1 MGFGSTAKK
10 IQKVADTAE
19 KLYAKLNEL
28 REQVLAIRDS
38 LEDTDERVQKL
49 EVENAEQKA
58 LIEALAREQGIDVE
72 SVLDDVETPENV
84 EEDVADDKTDGQS
97 EESTKDESAQAS
109 T

>member
-1 MGFGSTAKK
+1 MGLGNTAKK

-72 SVLDDVETPENV
+72 SVLEDVETPENV
-84 EEDVADDKTDGQS
+84 EEDVAGDEAGGQTEDG
-97 EESTKDESAQAS
+97 TKDESPQAS

>member
-1 MGFGSTAKK
+1 MGLGSTAKK

-38 LEDTDERVQKL
+38 LEATDGRVQQL
-49 EVENAEQKA
+49 EIENAEQKA

-72 SVLDDVETPENV
+72 SVLDDVETPDSV
-84 EEDVADDKTDGQS
+84 EEKVADDGT
-97 EESTKDESAQAS
+97 ESDDTKDETHQAS

>member
-1 MGFGSTAKK
+1 MGLGSTAKK

-38 LEDTDERVQKL
+38 LEDTDERVQRL
-49 EVENAEQKA
+49 ENENAEQRA
-58 LIEALAREQGIDVE
+58 IIEALAREEGIDIE
-72 SVLDDVETPENV
+72 SVLEDAELPEQDETEDGAEDDATDETAE
-84 EEDVADDKTDGQS
+84 
-97 EESTKDESAQAS
+97 AS

>member
-1 MGFGSTAKK
+1 MGLGSTAKK

-38 LEDTDERVQKL
+38 LEATDERVQHL
-49 EVENAEQKA
+49 ETENAKQRA
-58 LIEALAREQGIDVE
+58 LIEALAEEQGIDVE
-72 SVLDDVETPENV
+72 TVIDDVDDQTEGDEPTDKTTTGDETKTDDETPE
-84 EEDVADDKTDGQS
+84 
-97 EESTKDESAQAS
+97 AS

>member
-1 MGFGSTAKK
+1 MGLGSTAKK

-28 REQVLAIRDS
+28 REQVIAIRDS
-38 LEDTDERVQKL
+38 LEATDERVQKL

-58 LIEALAREQGIDVE
+58 LIEALAHEQGIDVE
-72 SVLDDVETPENV
+72 SILEDVEPPEDV
-84 EEDVADDKTDGQS
+84 EEDVA
-97 EESTKDESAQAS
+97 KDETEDGATDETPEAN

>member
-1 MGFGSTAKK
+1 MGLGSTAKK

-38 LEDTDERVQKL
+38 LEATDERVQQL
-49 EVENAEQKA
+49 EIKNAEQKA

-72 SVLDDVETPENV
+72 SVLDDVEPPESV
-84 EEDVADDKTDGQS
+84 EEEVAENEPGSDD
-97 EESTKDESAQAS
+97 TKDESPQAS

>member
-1 MGFGSTAKK
+1 MGLGSTAKK

-38 LEDTDERVQKL
+38 LEATDERVQRL
-49 EVENAEQKA
+49 EAENAEQKA

-72 SVLDDVETPENV
+72 SVLDDVEPPEQDIEDEPENH
-84 EEDVADDKTDGQS
+84 AKDGTA
-97 EESTKDESAQAS
+97 ETST
-109 T
+109 

>member
-1 MGFGSTAKK
+1 MGLGSTAKK

-38 LEDTDERVQKL
+38 LEATDERVQHL
-49 EVENAEQKA
+49 ESENAKQRA
-58 LIEALAREQGIDVE
+58 LIEALAEEQGIDVDG
-72 SVLDDVETPENV
+72 VLDDVAETEEADETTTEDETTDEASTDETPE
-84 EEDVADDKTDGQS
+84 
-97 EESTKDESAQAS
+97 AS

>member
-1 MGFGSTAKK
+1 MGLGSTAKK

-38 LEDTDERVQKL
+38 LEATDGRVQQL
-49 EVENAEQKA
+49 EIENAEQKA

-72 SVLDDVETPENV
+72 SVLDDVETPESV
-84 EEDVADDKTDGQS
+84 EEEVADDGT
-97 EESTKDESAQAS
+97 ESDDTKDETHQAS